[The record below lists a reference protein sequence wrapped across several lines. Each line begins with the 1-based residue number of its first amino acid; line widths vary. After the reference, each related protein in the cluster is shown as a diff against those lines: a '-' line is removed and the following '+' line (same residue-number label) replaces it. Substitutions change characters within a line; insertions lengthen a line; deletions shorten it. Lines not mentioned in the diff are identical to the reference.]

1 MSLKLSEG
9 SNFTPAPAGLHDAIC
24 ISVVDLGMQSGPYGV
39 KPKILLQWEL
49 PNLLTDDGKP
59 YTISRTFGANLHK
72 QGSLRPILAAWRGRD
87 FTPEELKQFDVVAL
101 LGKPVKLLIQ
111 HSTSAEGRTYANVQA
126 TVKPDPGQLTQTL
139 APKLHFDMDAP
150 DEGVKAQLPEWIRK
164 LIDGAIK
171 AEKPAPAASTAAP
184 AFDDDLTF

>member
-1 MSLKLSEG
+1 MGLKLSEG
-9 SNFTPAPAGLHDAIC
+9 SNYTPAPAGLHDAVC
-24 ISVVDLGMQSGPYGV
+24 ISVIDLGMQSGPFGV

-49 PNLLTDDGKP
+49 PNVLTDDGKP
-59 YTISRTFGANLHK
+59 YQISRTFGANLHK

-111 HSTSAEGRTYANVQA
+111 HTANGDKTYANVSA
-126 TVKPDPGQLTQTL
+126 TVKPDAGQLTQTL
-139 APKLHFDMDAP
+139 APRLHFDMDSP
-150 DEGVKAQLPEWIRK
+150 DESVKAQLPEWIRK
-164 LIDGAIK
+164 LIDGAVRT
-171 AEKPAPAASTAAP
+171 EKPAPAASTAAP